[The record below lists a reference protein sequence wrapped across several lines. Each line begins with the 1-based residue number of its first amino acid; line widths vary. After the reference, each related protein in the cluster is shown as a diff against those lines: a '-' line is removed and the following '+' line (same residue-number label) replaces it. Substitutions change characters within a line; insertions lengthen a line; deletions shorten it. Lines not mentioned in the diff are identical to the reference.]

1 MKRLFL
7 VLSLFMPLMLLAR
20 PNLYFPKT
28 YVPMDTVSFEQG
40 VIECDVPYINTGD
53 SPLYITKAQSMC
65 PCTVA
70 TFSEEALLPGDTA
83 YVHLKFTFVHDGEYS
98 NYVRLYYNAED
109 EDDNVRFAIYGYL
122 TPLKPKEQE

>member
-7 VLSLFMPLMLLAR
+7 VLAVFLPLMSIAQPKLH
-20 PNLYFPKT
+20 FQKT
-28 YVPMDTVSFEQG
+28 YFPMDTVSFDQG
-40 VIECDVPYINTGD
+40 VIECDIPYFNAGN
-53 SPLYITKAQSMC
+53 SPLYITKAESMC

-70 TFSEEALLPGDTA
+70 TYSEEALLPGDTA

-122 TPLKPKEQE
+122 TPLKPKEQK